1 MYSCVAYEFAA
12 KSVAQV
18 GKKLRINGENIVSLE
33 FDRDSGTVAAF
44 IDEHVELLNIT
55 YDVAGRP
62 FKWGPRYVQC
72 IQIFYSFVL

>member
-1 MYSCVAYEFAA
+1 MYLYTSEFTA

-44 IDEHVELLNIT
+44 IDEHIELLNIT

-62 FKWGPRYVQC
+62 FRWGPRYVKF
-72 IQIFYSFVL
+72 IFYSYTKR

>member
-1 MYSCVAYEFAA
+1 MRFQNKLPLSNSCTA

-33 FDRDSGTVAAF
+33 FDRSSGTVAAF

-62 FKWGPRYVQC
+62 FRWGPR
-72 IQIFYSFVL
+72 